1 MINNVVFD
9 LGNVLIS
16 FDPEQY
22 LIMKNYPPGIRNTIL
37 NDIFHSEEWL
47 KLDNGD
53 ITTKEA
59 TDSIASRSVLKRE
72 EISVVFNFRSDIMYP
87 IDSNVQLLP
96 ALKKNNIKLYYL
108 SNFPLDVFDEIKS
121 DYYFFR
127 YFDGG
132 IISSEAKLSKP
143 DLRFYKLIMDKY
155 ALVPDESLYIDD
167 LEINVRAAEAAGM
180 KGFSTFGNQNIA
192 PDILNIIASYK

>member
-72 EISVVFNFRSDIMYP
+72 EITVVFNFRSDIMYP

-143 DLRFYKLIMDKY
+143 DLRFYKLLMDKY

>member
-72 EISVVFNFRSDIMYP
+72 EITVVFNFRSDIMYP

>member
-143 DLRFYKLIMDKY
+143 DLRFYKLLMDKY

>member
-1 MINNVVFD
+1 MINNLVFD

-22 LIMKNYPPGIRNTIL
+22 LLMKNYPPAIRNTIL
-37 NDIFHSEEWL
+37 KDIFYSEEWL

-59 TDSIASRSVLKRE
+59 IDSIASRSVLKRE
-72 EISVVFNFRSDIMYP
+72 EIVVVFNFRSDIMYP
-87 IDSNVQLLP
+87 INSNVQLLS
-96 ALKKNNIKLYYL
+96 ALKKRNFKLYYL
-108 SNFPLDVFDEIKS
+108 SNFPLDVFEEIKS

-132 IISSEAKLSKP
+132 IISSEVKLSKP
-143 DLRFYKLIMDKY
+143 DLRFYRLLLEKY
-155 ALVPDESLYIDD
+155 ALLPDESLFIDD
-167 LEINVRAAEAAGM
+167 LEINVKAAETVGM
-180 KGFSTFGNQNIA
+180 KGLATFGNHNIGS
-192 PDILNIIASYK
+192 DILKMLNT

>member
-1 MINNVVFD
+1 MITNVVFD

-22 LIMKNYPPGIRNTIL
+22 LLMKNYPPAIRNTIL
-37 NDIFHSEEWL
+37 KDIFYSEEWL

-59 TDSIASRSVLKRE
+59 IDSIASRSVLKRE
-72 EISVVFNFRSDIMYP
+72 EIVVVFNFRSDIMYP
-87 IDSNVQLLP
+87 INSNVQLLP
-96 ALKKNNIKLYYL
+96 ALKKRNFKLYYL
-108 SNFPLDVFDEIKS
+108 SNFPLDVFEEIKS

-143 DLRFYKLIMDKY
+143 DLRFYRLLLDRY
-155 ALVPDESLYIDD
+155 ALQPDESLFIDD
-167 LEINVRAAEAAGM
+167 LEINVRAAETAGM
-180 KGFSTFGNQNIA
+180 KGFATFGNHNIG
-192 PDILNIIASYK
+192 PDILKILET